1 VIEFTFILPT
11 LPHACILVPHHGH
24 ATCADQLKALDSGA
38 GSVATNVVAE
48 GGISISIADLLRNA
62 CKVEEVQ
69 RQMWEEEGAQ
79 EGGASAADMLLS
91 IASHPRRYP
100 AVYPGIA
107 AEHTLSAETKA
118 FLRRAESVLKVIKP
132 EEPLTWVR
140 MHFSQPKAT
149 SILACF

>member
-1 VIEFTFILPT
+1 MQRRSWTGRCLAGCGDAASHQRIPT
-11 LPHACILVPHHGH
+11 SD
-24 ATCADQLKALDSGA
+24 ATSQGSASGA
-38 GSVATNVVAE
+38 DHWVARS
-48 GGISISIADLLRNA
+48 GGRPT
-62 CKVEEVQ
+62 VP
-69 RQMWEEEGAQ
+69 RGGRAQ